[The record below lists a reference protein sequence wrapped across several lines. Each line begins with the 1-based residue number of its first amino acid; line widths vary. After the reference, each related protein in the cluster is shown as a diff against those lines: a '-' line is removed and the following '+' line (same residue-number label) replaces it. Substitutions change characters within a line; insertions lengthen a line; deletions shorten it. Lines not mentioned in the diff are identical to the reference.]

1 MTLVICPTCG
11 AEFEQDEPWKK
22 TCLACWKKRNGIS
35 PGASDELLRLRA
47 ENSTLRQM
55 LACQAAVQRQTT
67 IEPDM
72 LGRLIRLCH
81 PDQHGGSESSVKATQ
96 WLLKQREVM
105 A

>member
-1 MTLVICPTCG
+1 
-11 AEFEQDEPWKK
+11 
-22 TCLACWKKRNGIS
+22 
-35 PGASDELLRLRA
+35 
-47 ENSTLRQM
+47 M

-81 PDQHGGSESSVKATQ
+81 PDRHGGSESSVKATQ